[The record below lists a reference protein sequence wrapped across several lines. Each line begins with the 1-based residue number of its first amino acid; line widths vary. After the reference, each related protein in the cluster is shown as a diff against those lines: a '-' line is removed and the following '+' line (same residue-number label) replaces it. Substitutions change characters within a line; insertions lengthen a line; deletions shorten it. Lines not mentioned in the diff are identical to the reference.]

1 MQTTLAI
8 NGWCSR
14 IPHSFYCKL
23 VRAPLLASLS
33 IARQHHQRHGHRPG
47 TLLGS
52 VASYPREEPSKEG
65 RRSGGLQDSFAIH
78 FWARQRHGAVYFRRG
93 CCWAHTMSTSSCR
106 PPESR
111 VESMAV
117 RGLNVVSGSL
127 WLAFSCCSSP
137 LAEILKYRYYFSI
150 SLCERRH

>member
-14 IPHSFYCKL
+14 ILHSFYCKP

-47 TLLGS
+47 TLGS

-93 CCWAHTMSTSSCR
+93 CCWAHTMSTSSSR
-106 PPESR
+106 TPESR
-111 VESMAV
+111 VVFHDRSGAK
-117 RGLNVVSGSL
+117 RGF
-127 WLAFSCCSSP
+127 WLA
-137 LAEILKYRYYFSI
+137 LAGVLELLFTFG
-150 SLCERRH
+150 